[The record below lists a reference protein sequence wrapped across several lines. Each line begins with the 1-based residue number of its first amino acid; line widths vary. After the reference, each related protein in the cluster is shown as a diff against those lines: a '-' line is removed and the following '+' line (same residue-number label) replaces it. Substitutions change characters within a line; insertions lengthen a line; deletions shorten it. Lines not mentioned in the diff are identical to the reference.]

1 MVLKRLLF
9 AALAAFCAG
18 ALAQPWPSKP
28 IHIVAPYAAGGAMDL
43 VSRALAA
50 VMTDSLKAQVVVE
63 NRTGGQ
69 GMIGAR

>member
-1 MVLKRLLF
+1 MVL
-9 AALAAFCAG
+9 
-18 ALAQPWPSKP
+18 SKP

-50 VMTDSLKAQVVVE
+50 VMTDSLKTQVVVE